1 MAFKMKGYQAH
12 SKSPMKIKGVWQS
25 MKKKAGEAR
34 DYKKD
39 KTINMSNVVGM
50 SKEEKASRDAFDRQ
64 EAARRKAA
72 SDKSK
77 QASADHTRKTDLYAE
92 YVKKNPQSDNE
103 RHKKAQAYADS
114 KLKEEK
120 ATKKKQLASKSPQTE
135 EQAKKDKN
143 KRVPLAKKKTT
154 KILGRER
161 TVHTTKTSTGKTKQ
175 VVTRKKAKNG
185 EVEYT
190 SKLKTKSKGNVT
202 KDKGKGVYDKKTGID
217 KSYSG
222 TFKSG
227 RRGKKVAY
235 ND

>member
-12 SKSPMKIKGVWQS
+12 SESPMKIKGVWQS
-25 MKKKAGEAR
+25 MKKKVGEAR
-34 DYKKD
+34 DYIKD
-39 KTINMSNVVGM
+39 KTVNMSNVVGM

-92 YVKKNPQSDNE
+92 YVKNNPQADNE

-135 EQAKKDKN
+135 EEAKKDKN
-143 KRVPLAKKKTT
+143 KRIPLVKKK
-154 KILGRER
+154 
-161 TVHTTKTSTGKTKQ
+161 
-175 VVTRKKAKNG
+175 
-185 EVEYT
+185 Y
-190 SKLKTKSKGNVT
+190 
-202 KDKGKGVYDKKTGID
+202 
-217 KSYSG
+217 
-222 TFKSG
+222 
-227 RRGKKVAY
+227 
-235 ND
+235 